1 MSLDDKRAQISAMFY
16 LSIDD
21 ADIDDCLGVSSI
33 SVSGNWI
40 DFNISKCELKET
52 RSAPGELV
60 QQELSATCTD
70 SSEANESFIRE
81 QCGGYG
87 LLRMAPPSSA

>member
-40 DFNISKCELKET
+40 DFNISKCEL
-52 RSAPGELV
+52 
-60 QQELSATCTD
+60 
-70 SSEANESFIRE
+70 
-81 QCGGYG
+81 
-87 LLRMAPPSSA
+87 